1 MPYEFTQEDYS
12 KFSQDIINAGGD
24 QATLTSVLA
33 DMSGTVVDA
42 IAKASVDT
50 QKLNDITA
58 ENERLKSANMELF
71 LRVGAKDSEKLA
83 GTNKGQANDETPAE
97 DDGRTPTQS
106 YMERFF
112 ASLDNNKSE
121 KE

>member
-24 QATLTSVLA
+24 QATLTSLLA

-42 IAKASVDT
+42 IAKATVDSK
-50 QKLNDITA
+50 KLEDISA
-58 ENERLKSANMELF
+58 ENDRLKSANMELF

-83 GTNKGQANDETPAE
+83 GTTKGQAQDETTE
-97 DDGRTPTQS
+97 DDDGRTPTQS

-112 ASLDNNKSE
+112 ASLDINKSE